1 MARPKAVAG
10 ELVLLQ
16 TRVPL
21 FDGAALDA
29 LARATGEAKA
39 SHLRRALARY
49 LATFDLT
56 AHTTTSVVT
65 HPITKEKAR

>member
-1 MARPKAVAG
+1 MARPKAIAG
-10 ELVLLQ
+10 ELVLQ

-39 SHLRRALARY
+39 SHLRRALAQY
-49 LATFDLT
+49 LATFDL
-56 AHTTTSVVT
+56 S
-65 HPITKEKAR
+65 ARLACRALRFVAEPC